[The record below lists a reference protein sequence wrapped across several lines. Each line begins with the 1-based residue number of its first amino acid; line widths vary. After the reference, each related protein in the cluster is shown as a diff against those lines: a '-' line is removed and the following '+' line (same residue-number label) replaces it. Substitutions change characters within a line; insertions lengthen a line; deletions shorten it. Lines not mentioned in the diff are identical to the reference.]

1 MTFLS
6 SISPLSDFSLMG
18 SDEYRYDREPS
29 TTPMLPRVYEVAKFG
44 EEREET
50 LRRRPRGVSKS
61 RRAGRIPCQQTTL
74 LIWKDRL
81 YLEL

>member
-1 MTFLS
+1 
-6 SISPLSDFSLMG
+6 
-18 SDEYRYDREPS
+18 
-29 TTPMLPRVYEVAKFG
+29 MLPRVYEVAKLG

-61 RRAGRIPCQQTTL
+61 RRAGRTNVSARRGVL
-74 LIWKDRL
+74 RKVGS